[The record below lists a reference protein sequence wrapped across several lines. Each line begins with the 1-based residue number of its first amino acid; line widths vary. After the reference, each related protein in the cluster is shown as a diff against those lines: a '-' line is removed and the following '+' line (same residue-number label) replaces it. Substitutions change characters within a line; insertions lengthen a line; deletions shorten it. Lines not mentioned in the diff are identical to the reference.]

1 MKENQANM
9 SEQIQQ
15 RLREKCQKY
24 KETVA
29 QQQEQIE
36 LLEKALSTI
45 AWKSTASQMTKAE
58 KLQQI
63 HDIARGAL
71 DKLKGGTS

>member
-1 MKENQANM
+1 MEENQANM

-15 RLREKCQKY
+15 RLKEKCQKY

-29 QQQEQIE
+29 QQEEQIE
-36 LLEKALSTI
+36 LLKKALSGI
-45 AWKSTASQMTKAE
+45 IWKSAVSQMTKAE

-63 HDIARGAL
+63 HDIAQGAL